1 MTASKHMIGGTHYT
15 DMPIQPW
22 DVIDT
27 WPIEQ
32 RIGFYRGTAL
42 AYVMRAG
49 SKGDAAEDIAKAH
62 HVLAKLA
69 EVMGFDTQR
78 GTEAKDRHDKQGNK

>member
-1 MTASKHMIGGTHYT
+1 MRTETIGRASGRQIAGSHYL
-15 DMPIQPW
+15 DMPIPPW

-27 WPIEQ
+27 WPLEQ

-49 SKGDAAEDIAKAH
+49 SKGDAVTDIEKGIH
-62 HVLAKLA
+62 TLEKLA
-69 EVMGFDTQR
+69 EVLGAQMG
-78 GTEAKDRHDKQGNK
+78 GNEG